1 MRVVFAG
8 TAAFAVPAL
17 EAVAR
22 SRHRL
27 ELVISQPDRPAG
39 RGLKLKAPPVKSA
52 ASALGMPVLQP
63 ERIKDEVAVHAL
75 EQAAPD
81 VLLVVAYGQILPE
94 RVLKI
99 PARMPINLHASLLP
113 RHRGPAPIAWS
124 ILSGDRE
131 SGVTVIQMDAGVDTG
146 PILAQKPLTIDARET
161 ADTLEAKLAR
171 LGAGLLVET
180 LDGLEEGRV
189 RPELQPAEGA
199 SHAPRLRSEDGR
211 LDPTA
216 MTAEEIDRRV
226 RALSRVPGTWLAL
239 PQGHVK
245 VLSGH
250 PVGDADRGLKIETRD
265 GVYVVEE
272 VQPPGGR
279 RMPAEAWLRG
289 RR

>member
-1 MRVVFAG
+1 MFAG

-22 SRHRL
+22 SRHRV

-39 RGLKLKAPPVKSA
+39 RGLELKAPPVKSA
-52 ASALGMPVLQP
+52 ASALGIPVLQP
-63 ERIKDEVAVHAL
+63 ERIKDEAAIQAL

-124 ILSGDRE
+124 ILSGDPE

-146 PILAQKPLTIDARET
+146 PILARTPVAIDARET
-161 ADTLEAKLAR
+161 ADTLEAKLAH
-171 LGAGLLVET
+171 LGAGLVVET
-180 LDGLEEGRV
+180 LDAVEEGRV
-189 RPELQPAEGA
+189 RPEPQPAEGA
-199 SHAPRLRSEDGR
+199 SHAPRLRSDDGR

-239 PQGHVK
+239 PQGQVK

-250 PVGDADRGLKIETRD
+250 PDGDADRGLTIETRD
-265 GVYVVEE
+265 GLYVVDE

-279 RMPAEAWLRG
+279 PMPVDAWLRG

>member
-1 MRVVFAG
+1 LRVVFAG

-22 SRHRL
+22 SRHRV

-39 RGLKLKAPPVKSA
+39 RGLELKAPPVKSA
-52 ASALGMPVLQP
+52 ASALGIPVLQP
-63 ERIKDEVAVHAL
+63 ERIKDEAAIQAL

-124 ILSGDRE
+124 ILSGDPE

-146 PILAQKPLTIDARET
+146 PILARTPVAIDARET
-161 ADTLEAKLAR
+161 ADTLEAKLAH
-171 LGAGLLVET
+171 LGAGLVVET
-180 LDGLEEGRV
+180 LDAVEEGRV
-189 RPELQPAEGA
+189 RPEPQPAEGA
-199 SHAPRLRSEDGR
+199 SHAPRLRSDDGR

-239 PQGHVK
+239 PQGQVK

-250 PVGDADRGLKIETRD
+250 PDGDADRGLTIETRD
-265 GVYVVEE
+265 GLYVVDE

-279 RMPAEAWLRG
+279 PMPVDAWLRG